1 MINVTVVGATGY
13 AGAELMRILS
23 GHSKVSIKH
32 AVSKSYSGQRMSD
45 IYPSISGTDYALEE
59 LNINMIC
66 RDSDIV
72 FTSLPHGASG
82 EVVPQLL
89 KEGARVID
97 LSGDFRYKDASI
109 YEKWYGIPHTA
120 KELLEK
126 SVYGLSE
133 IYREDIKN
141 ASLVGNPGCY
151 TTCSILPLYPL
162 LKQGLIETPGIIID
176 AKSGVSG
183 AGRSEKLAYNFCE
196 VDESVKAYS
205 IGTHRHTSEI
215 EQELSAAAGEE
226 VIITFA
232 PHLLPIKRGIISTI
246 YASPKKGTD
255 GASIKAAFEMYK
267 YEPFIK
273 ITDTLPEIKHVTGS
287 NNCAIGFVMDKRANR
302 LALVSC
308 LDNLIKGAAGQAVQN
323 MNIMCGFEEREG
335 LSDIGWYL

>member
-23 GHSKVSIKH
+23 GHSKVDIKH
-32 AVSKSYSGQRMSD
+32 AVSKSYCGQYMSD
-45 IYPSISGTDYALEE
+45 IYPSFSAGDYMLEE
-59 LNINMIC
+59 MNIHEIC

-72 FTSLPHGASG
+72 FTSLPHGTSG
-82 EVVPQLL
+82 EVVPKLL
-89 KEGARVID
+89 EGGARVID
-97 LSGDFRYKDASI
+97 LSGDFRYKDASV

-120 KELLEK
+120 EELLEK

-133 IYREDIKN
+133 VYKDHIKS

-162 LKQGLIETPGIIID
+162 LKHGVIETGGIIID

-183 AGRSEKLAYNFCE
+183 AGRSEKLSYGFCE

-215 EQELSAAAGEE
+215 EQELSFAAGED
-226 VIITFA
+226 VVLTFS

-246 YASPKKGTD
+246 YTVPKNGID
-255 GASIKAAFEMYK
+255 EASIKAAYEMYK

-287 NNCAIGFVMDKRANR
+287 NSCAIGFVIDERTNR
-302 LALVSC
+302 LVVVSC

-323 MNIMCGFEEREG
+323 MNIMCGLDEREG
-335 LSDIGWYL
+335 LSNIGWYL